1 MCRQSASVCLTES
14 PTAAQRALSSVASRF
29 SVLVD
34 PRDRRGR
41 RHSLVSVLLT
51 ACCAVLAGARSYAA
65 VGQWA
70 ANAPQDALARL
81 GARTVGPLGLRR
93 APAASTIRRV
103 LTLVCPGGL
112 ADLLGRD
119 PAGARSSAVDGKS
132 ARGSRTDTTPAA
144 HLLAAVLP
152 GGHAVA
158 QLRVPDKTTEV
169 TGFTALLAPFD
180 LAGVTVTADAL
191 HTCSEHA
198 KWLVEPRRRTTFWS
212 SSATSRRCTRPC
224 VHCRGNRSP
233 PAATTAEPVT
243 ADARP
248 APSAR

>member
-1 MCRQSASVCLTES
+1 MVCLVKS
-14 PTAAQRALSSVASRF
+14 PTNSQRALPSVADRLA
-29 SVLVD
+29 VLPD

-51 ACCAVLAGARSYAA
+51 ACCAVLTGVRSYAA

-81 GARTVGPLGLRR
+81 GVRALGPLGVRR
-93 APAASTIRRV
+93 APATSTIRRV

-119 PAGARSSAVDGKS
+119 PVGAESLTVDGKS
-132 ARGSRTDTTPAA
+132 ARGSRTDTAAAA
-144 HLLAAVLP
+144 HLLCAVLP

-169 TGFTALLAPFD
+169 TAFTALPAPFD
-180 LAGVTVTADAL
+180 LAGITVTADAL
-191 HTCSEHA
+191 HTCRDHA
-198 KWLVEPRRRTTFWS
+198 KWLVEAKRAHYLMVVKRNQPTLH
-212 SSATSRRCTRPC
+212 AAL
-224 VHCRGNRSP
+224 RSLPWKQAP
-233 PAATTAEPVT
+233 PAATTAGPVT
-243 ADARP
+243 GTGRHAR
-248 APSAR
+248 SAR